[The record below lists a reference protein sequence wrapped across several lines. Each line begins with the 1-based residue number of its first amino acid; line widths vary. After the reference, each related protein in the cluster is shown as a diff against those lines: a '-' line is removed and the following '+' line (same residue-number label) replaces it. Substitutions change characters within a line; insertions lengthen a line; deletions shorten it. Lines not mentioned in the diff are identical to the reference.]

1 MPSSQRRRSSPANPR
16 RQATVYDAVAG
27 RCTAKK
33 IARGENPAPV
43 RPEEVLFRRVDAPTR
58 YEEDDF
64 YFANERLPQH
74 CKPVSSDLLRAI
86 HAFTAD
92 YYDQAFDEEDTSR
105 DFRSMDETAL
115 IAMGILVEEMAKEA
129 LGETGDLILV
139 EGVEGDSCMSESE
152 MSTVSLSNAQARSR
166 KRSNSVRSNTL
177 GSSGDEMNVEA
188 RKKARGDGSAPESDV

>member
-1 MPSSQRRRSSPANPR
+1 
-16 RQATVYDAVAG
+16 
-27 RCTAKK
+27 
-33 IARGENPAPV
+33 
-43 RPEEVLFRRVDAPTR
+43 
-58 YEEDDF
+58 
-64 YFANERLPQH
+64 
-74 CKPVSSDLLRAI
+74 
-86 HAFTAD
+86 
-92 YYDQAFDEEDTSR
+92 
-105 DFRSMDETAL
+105 MDETAL